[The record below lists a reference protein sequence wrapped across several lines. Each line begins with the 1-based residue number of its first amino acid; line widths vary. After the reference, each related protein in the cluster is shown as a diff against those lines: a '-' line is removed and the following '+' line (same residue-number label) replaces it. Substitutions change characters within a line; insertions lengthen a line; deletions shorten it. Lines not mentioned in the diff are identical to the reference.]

1 MGEGHSCSI
10 ATGNK
15 LQLSRGFGSSLHS
28 TTIVNFSVRF
38 IDIMSLDKLY
48 AALPNLKRLAMFPCI
63 EEQNNYIPIHSL
75 NSNPPRSLKYLHLH
89 LVRLGAFPFEYIE
102 LLLQTFP
109 PTQLECLSIFE
120 VATDYSYSDSKSWF
134 SILTMPTLN
143 LKQLRI
149 RLDSKDF
156 SVCLVQRLRQHFGDE
171 TQIIYLETDP
181 HITR

>member
-48 AALPNLKRLAMFPCI
+48 AALTNLKRLAMFPCI

-75 NSNPPRSLKYLHLH
+75 NSIPPRSLKYLHLH
-89 LVRLGAFPFEYIE
+89 L
-102 LLLQTFP
+102 TFP

-134 SILTMPTLN
+134 SILTMPTLK
-143 LKQLRI
+143 LKELRI